1 MHGYYDAVLCI
12 CNDCVGLLLSCK
24 RNWELVMVFILGLLL
39 MWCEYIHRV
48 TDDDNRFVGFPLDG
62 YWVIG
67 LLGRIMCSVSLI
79 HFAWFVLL

>member
-1 MHGYYDAVLCI
+1 
-12 CNDCVGLLLSCK
+12 
-24 RNWELVMVFILGLLL
+24 MVFILGLLL